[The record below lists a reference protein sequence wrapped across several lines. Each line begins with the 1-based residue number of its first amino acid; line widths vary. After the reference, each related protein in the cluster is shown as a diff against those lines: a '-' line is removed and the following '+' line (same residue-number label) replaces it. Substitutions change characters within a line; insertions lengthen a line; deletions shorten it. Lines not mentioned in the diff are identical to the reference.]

1 MQSTLPASCILRASY
16 LTKRFEGGDR
26 NFCLR
31 VPSLEIEAGSVNTII
46 GRSGCGKSTLLDM
59 LGLISVPS
67 SARDFSILPKAGKWV
82 NLRKASHWRKARIR
96 RKSLGYILQ
105 TGGLLPYLNVENNIT
120 LTLSLCRGPRQAAEE
135 LMERLE
141 IDSLRSHYPA
151 QLSAG
156 QRQRVAIARAL
167 VHKPDVILADEP
179 TGALDPETAR
189 IVRDMLVE
197 NARQSGAA
205 VIIVTH
211 DAELFLPSADRTYGF
226 DVSST
231 GNEVT
236 SCLKLMQG
244 GGK

>member
-1 MQSTLPASCILRASY
+1 MQTTLPASRILQASY
-16 LTKRFEGGDR
+16 LSKRFEGGDR

-67 SARDFSILPKAGKWV
+67 SSREFSILPRGGRWV
-82 NLRKASHWRKARIR
+82 NLRKASHWRKARLR
-96 RKSLGYILQ
+96 SKTLGYILQ
-105 TGGLLPYLNVENNIT
+105 TGGLLPYLDVESNIT
-120 LTLSLCRGPRQAAEE
+120 LTLRLTGQPLKAAGE
-135 LMERLE
+135 LIERLE
-141 IDSLRSHYPA
+141 IASLRSHYPA

-167 VHKPDVILADEP
+167 VHRPDIILADEP

-189 IVRDMLVE
+189 IVRDILVE

-205 VIIVTH
+205 VVIVTH
-211 DAELFLPSADRTYGF
+211 DAELFLPSADRSYGF
-226 DVSST
+226 DISST
-231 GNEVT
+231 SNEVT
-236 SCLKLMQG
+236 SRLKPMQG
-244 GGK
+244 GGI